1 MRDLAV
7 VEFRIRALA
16 DVQTLLR
23 LVNNFA
29 QRGLTPSDLTA
40 RVDGAWLD
48 ISIRQPG
55 LDPMGASLIAEK
67 MRATHQVSAVEIRAP
82 WEMVRQ

>member
-1 MRDLAV
+1 MPDLAV
-7 VEFRIRALA
+7 AEFRIRALA

-23 LVNNFA
+23 LVNSFA

-48 ISIRQPG
+48 ISISQPG
-55 LDPMGASLIAEK
+55 LDHAGAALIAEK
-67 MRATHQVSAVEIRAP
+67 MRATHQVSAVEILASRESA
-82 WEMVRQ
+82 